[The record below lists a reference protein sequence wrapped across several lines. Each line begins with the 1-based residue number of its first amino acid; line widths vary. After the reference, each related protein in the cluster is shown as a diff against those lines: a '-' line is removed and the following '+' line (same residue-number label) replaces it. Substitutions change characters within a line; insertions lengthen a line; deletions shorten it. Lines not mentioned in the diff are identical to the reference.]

1 MINAFSPRD
10 CSLPSGPAS
19 ETWIHADLAKA
30 PGRGTL
36 SAYYKTLRHLR
47 NVAYRQLNSFTERP
61 NWVAR
66 SVFL

>member
-1 MINAFSPRD
+1 MVKTFPPRD
-10 CSLPSGPAS
+10 CCCLRGPAC
-19 ETWIHADLAKA
+19 EIWICAALAKA

>member
-1 MINAFSPRD
+1 MVKAFPPRD
-10 CSLPSGPAS
+10 WCCLRGPAS

-30 PGRGTL
+30 PGRGTP

-47 NVAYRQLNSFTERP
+47 NVAYRQLNPFTERP

-66 SVFL
+66 SIFL